1 MDFNSLSTYGHSAS
15 SWAWLTNPLRRLLW
29 RLVSPYVRGAGV
41 EISAAIEPRIAA
53 LEGRHTDVSPMVLEG
68 LRMDMSAAASRLGGL
83 EEEADGTEKK
93 LANLSDRLDKLQ
105 TEIAGSPGSHSRL
118 RGGDHIALG
127 DSGLMIVE
135 PPGGLRMLLRPQ
147 DHIGRRLADGQEWE
161 PHVRK
166 AIEET
171 AQADGIAIDAG
182 AYIGIHTLTMAR
194 RFTKV
199 HAFEP
204 QRGIYQMLCANLALN
219 GCTNVI
225 SHNAALYDRSGVV
238 RLAPQEGQETALP
251 LESDGQPDYAHIDN
265 AAALTFDF
273 ISEGSDDRNGAPAF
287 ALDDFKFENVRLI
300 KIDTQG
306 ADLRVLQGALDTIRR
321 CQPTVLFEWERDLG
335 RRHGT
340 TLEDFF
346 AFFAGLNYDVTMTQ
360 ETTPG
365 TQADY
370 IAKPRRSS

>member
-1 MDFNSLSTYGHSAS
+1 MDFNTLPAYGHSTS
-15 SWAWLTNPLRRLLW
+15 SKAWLANPLRRLLW
-29 RLVSPYVRGAGV
+29 RLVSPYFRGAGI
-41 EISAAIEPRIAA
+41 EISAAFEPRFAA
-53 LEGRHTDVSPMVLEG
+53 LEG
-68 LRMDMSAAASRLGGL
+68 LRMDMSAVSSRLGGL
-83 EEEADGTEKK
+83 EEELDGVEKK
-93 LANLSDRLDKLQ
+93 LADLSDRLGKQ
-105 TEIAGSPGSHSRL
+105 QAEIAERPGTRRL
-118 RGGDHIALG
+118 QGGDHITLG

-135 PPGGLRMLLRPQ
+135 PPGGTRMLLRIQ
-147 DHIGRRLADGQEWE
+147 DHIGSRLADGQEWE

-182 AYIGIHTLTMAR
+182 AYIGIHTLTMAQ

-225 SHNAALYDRSGVV
+225 THNAALYDRPGAV
-238 RLAPQEGQETALP
+238 RLAPQEGQETEL
-251 LESDGQPDYAHIDN
+251 LLGSDGQPDYARIDN

-273 ISEGSDDRNGAPAF
+273 GSEGSDERNGALAF
-287 ALDDFKFENVRLI
+287 ALDDFKFTNVRLI

-335 RRHGT
+335 CRHGT

-346 AFFAGLNYDVTMTQ
+346 AFFADLNYDVTMSQ

-370 IAKPRRSS
+370 IAKPRHS